1 MEKQIITGL
10 MAIMIGLA
18 GWNLKT
24 THDLSIIVSNMQVSH
39 ADKDAIQDM
48 KMAIQRLEL
57 LLLQDQWLSS
67 SLLSTWEQLL
77 STRPSGSQILTN
89 AYTLQNGCLTNDQSP

>member
-1 MEKQIITGL
+1 MEKQIIAGL
-10 MAIMIGLA
+10 MAVMIGLA

-24 THDLSIIVSNMQVSH
+24 THDLTITVSDMKVSH

-57 LLLQDQWLSS
+57 LLLQDQ
-67 SLLSTWEQLL
+67 
-77 STRPSGSQILTN
+77 
-89 AYTLQNGCLTNDQSP
+89 

>member
-1 MEKQIITGL
+1 MERQLVAGL
-10 MAIMIGLA
+10 MAIMVALA

-24 THDLSIIVSNMQVSH
+24 TYDLSIAVSNMQVSH

-57 LLLQDQWLSS
+57 LLLQDQ
-67 SLLSTWEQLL
+67 
-77 STRPSGSQILTN
+77 
-89 AYTLQNGCLTNDQSP
+89 